1 MLDCCCRKLVLFS
14 PELVSSSLGTL
25 EAPLQGLFT
34 CSCLHVD
41 SVPSLA
47 AHLASASSHH
57 LLTPSRNLFRQVRV
71 PSSVLPGQHSSV
83 SFTQFGGV
91 SYHWLVLRETCKDFS
106 APVAVSQPL
115 AFSVSQ
121 LVETH
126 ARLSR
131 GSFGE
136 PLTRIRIRIR
146 HSSTHPLFGRG
157 LSSGSHRPK
166 WTP

>member
-1 MLDCCCRKLVLFS
+1 MLNCCCRKLVLFS
-14 PELVSSSLGTL
+14 PKLVSSSLGTL
-25 EAPLQGLFT
+25 ETPPQGLFT

-41 SVPSLA
+41 SVPLA
-47 AHLASASSHH
+47 AHLASASSHR

-91 SYHWLVLRETCKDFS
+91 SYHWLVLRETCKYFS

-126 ARLSR
+126 AR
-131 GSFGE
+131 
-136 PLTRIRIRIR
+136 IRIRIR
-146 HSSTHPLFGRG
+146 HSSTPPLFGRG